1 METEREYRLYRILRT
16 LLDERQE
23 YRSMEMPVGLK
34 ERQRLMR
41 ALLNVRPSYA
51 VSPEFMG
58 AQDKELQEQ
67 LAEKGVVGLDDISS
81 CPGHPYLRLWQGD
94 ITHLRVDAIT
104 NAANNRML
112 GCFVPLHGCI
122 DNAIHSAAG
131 VQLRL
136 ECQRMMEAQGH
147 LEPTGGTNSH
157 RHRDRLFGCSSG
169 NEYKD
174 CYFQRIQR

>member
-1 METEREYRLYRILRT
+1 METEREYRLYRILRM

-41 ALLNVRPSYA
+41 ALLNVRLSYA

-94 ITHLRVDAIT
+94 ITRLRVDAIT

-112 GCFVPLHGCI
+112 GCFVPLHGC
-122 DNAIHSAAG
+122 H
-131 VQLRL
+131 R
-136 ECQRMMEAQGH
+136 QRHPFGGGCATAFGM
-147 LEPTGGTNSH
+147 PTHDGGTGTSRTDW
-157 RHRDRLFGCSSG
+157 RH
-169 NEYKD
+169 K
-174 CYFQRIQR
+174 